1 MNENNSDGNYD
12 VIVIGGGISGL
23 TSAGLFSRLGYKVA
37 VLEMSH
43 RPGGYISGF
52 KRHKYRFDSAIHWL
66 NQTNKNGLVSRIFD
80 IIGEDYP
87 KTKQQKRI
95 KRYKNRNHDYILT
108 SNPEELRSRLI
119 SDFPHET
126 NGINK
131 FFERAKKIGRSFD
144 NYNKLFLPPGNKSI
158 IKGSKAIYELLRFI
172 KPLVKLVRYSGE
184 KGTTKGLK
192 KFFTDQ
198 KLLDIF
204 CAEEDILS
212 CLVPIAWAYYGD
224 YQSPPQGGS
233 QMYAEWLEYITQ
245 YYNNQI
251 FYRGKAES
259 VIVDNGIC
267 RGVKYSVRGKE
278 HTIYGNNIIST
289 CNIETLYNELLP
301 KGTVSAKLIDKLE
314 NAKLYSS
321 SFTISLGLNC
331 PAEDLGL
338 GEESVHYTTDNI
350 LRKDHNSGDPYKTA
364 LCILAP
370 SVRDKTLAP
379 EGKGTLTIYIPANI
393 EYRDFWQTERDA
405 DGNFIRTDAYK
416 KLKKEIADILINR
429 VEELLIPNLKEH
441 IDYIDIATPITN
453 YRYTGN
459 KNGTIMGAKP
469 GKENMKARIAHYKTS
484 VKNLYVSGHW
494 SELGGGVPIAVK
506 SAMNTALLI
515 LKNINKPAYENIS
528 LYMTG
533 KLNINDLE
541 NAGILTM
548 YDNSYKPEP
557 TPAQKV

>member
-1 MNENNSDGNYD
+1 MNKNNSDGNYD

-23 TSAGLFSRLGYKVA
+23 TSAGLFSRLGYNVA

-66 NQTNKNGLVSRIFD
+66 NQTNKNGLISRIFD

-108 SNPEELRSRLI
+108 NNPEELRSRLI

-126 NGINK
+126 KGINK
-131 FFERAKKIGRSFD
+131 FFKRAKKIGQSFD

-158 IKGSKAIYELLRFI
+158 TKGSKAIYELLRFI
-172 KPLVKLVRYSGE
+172 APLVKLVKYSGQD
-184 KGTTKGLK
+184 GTTKGLK

-204 CAEEDILS
+204 CAEEDLLS
-212 CLVPIAWAYYGD
+212 CLVPIAWAYYSD

-233 QMYAEWLEYITQ
+233 QMYAEWLEYITNF
-245 YYNNQI
+245 YGNDI

-259 VIVDNGIC
+259 IIIEDGIC
-267 RGVKYSVRGKE
+267 KGVKYSKRGE
-278 HTIYGNNIIST
+278 EFTIYANNIVST
-289 CNIETLYNELLP
+289 CNIETLYKKLLP
-301 KGTVSAKLIDKLE
+301 KGVISDKRIAKLE
-314 NAKLYSS
+314 NAELYSS
-321 SFTISLGLNC
+321 SFTISIGLDC
-331 PAEDLGL
+331 PAENLGL
-338 GEESVHYTTDNI
+338 GEESVHYTTDNN
-350 LRKDHNSGDPYKTA
+350 LRRDHNSGNPYTTA

-379 EGKGTLTIYIPANI
+379 EGKGTLTIYIPADI
-393 EYRDFWQTERDA
+393 EYKDYWQTEKDSE
-405 DGNFIRTDAYK
+405 GNYIRTEGYK
-416 KLKKEIADILINR
+416 RLKKEVADILIER

-441 IDYIDIATPITN
+441 IEYIDIATPITN
-453 YRYTGN
+453 HRYTGN
-459 KNGTIMGAKP
+459 KNGTIMAAKP
-469 GKENMKARIAHYKTS
+469 GKENMKARIAHYKTPL
-484 VKNLYVSGHW
+484 KNLYVSGHW
-494 SELGGGVPIAVK
+494 SELGGGIPIAVK
-506 SAMNTALLI
+506 SAINTTLLI
-515 LKNINKPAYENIS
+515 LKKINQPAYENIS

-533 KLNINDLE
+533 KLSIKDLQ
-541 NAGILTM
+541 NTGVLIR

-557 TPAQKV
+557 TPAQKD